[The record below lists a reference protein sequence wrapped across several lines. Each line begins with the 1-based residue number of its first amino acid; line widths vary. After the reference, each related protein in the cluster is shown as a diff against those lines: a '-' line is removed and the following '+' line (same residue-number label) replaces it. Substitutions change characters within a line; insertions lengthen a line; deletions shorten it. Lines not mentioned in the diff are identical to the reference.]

1 MQERNDIE
9 KIMLTERQIHNK
21 VVRMGHEISEKYKGK
36 DLLLIGI
43 LKGAFVFFSDLV
55 RSIDIP
61 MSVDF
66 MAVSSYGNGADSSGV
81 VRIMKDLDDP
91 IEGKDVLIIED
102 ILDTGHTLNYLLKV
116 LNTRKPASIS
126 LCVLLDKFERREVF
140 DIVPE
145 FTGFK
150 IENEFVVGY
159 GLDYA
164 EKYRNL
170 PFVGILKPSIY
181 EDW

>member
-1 MQERNDIE
+1 M
-9 KIMLTERQIHNK
+9 
-21 VVRMGHEISEKYKGK
+21 V
-36 DLLLIGI
+36 GI
-43 LKGAFVFFSDLV
+43 LKGAFVFFSDLA

-61 MSVDF
+61 MAVDF
-66 MAVSSYGNGADSSGV
+66 MAVSSYGNDTESSGI
-81 VRIMKDLDDP
+81 VRIMKDLDEP
-91 IEGKDVLIIED
+91 IENKDVLIVED

-116 LNTRKPASIS
+116 LNARNPASIS
-126 LCVLLDKFERREVF
+126 LCVLLDKYERSEVK

-170 PFVGILKPSIY
+170 PFIGILKPSIY
-181 EDW
+181 ED

>member
-1 MQERNDIE
+1 MEERKDIE
-9 KIMLTERQIHNK
+9 TIMLTERQIHNR
-21 VVRMGHEISEKYKGK
+21 VVQIGHEISKKYKGK
-36 DLLLIGI
+36 DLLLVGI

-61 MSVDF
+61 MAVDF
-66 MAVSSYGNGADSSGV
+66 MAVSSYGNETESSGI

-116 LNTRKPASIS
+116 LNARKPASIK
-126 LCVLLDKFERREVF
+126 LCVLLDKFERREVM
-140 DIVPE
+140 DIVPD

-159 GLDYA
+159 GLDYG

-170 PFVGILKPSIY
+170 PYVGVLKPSIY
-181 EDW
+181 ED

>member
-1 MQERNDIE
+1 MEERKDIE
-9 KIMLTERQIHNK
+9 RILLTEREIHNK
-21 VVRMGHEISEKYKGK
+21 VVQMGHEISLKYMGK
-36 DLLLIGI
+36 DLLMVGI
-43 LKGAFVFFSDLV
+43 LKGAFVFFSDLA

-61 MSVDF
+61 MAVDF
-66 MAVSSYGNGADSSGV
+66 MAVSSYGSETESSGI
-81 VRIMKDLDDP
+81 VRIMKDLDEP
-91 IEGKDVLIIED
+91 IEGKDVLIVED

-116 LNTRKPASIS
+116 LNARKPASIS
-126 LCVLLDKFERREVF
+126 LCVLLDKYERREVKNIIP
-140 DIVPE
+140 D

-170 PFVGILKPSIY
+170 PFIGILKPSVY
-181 EDW
+181 GD

>member
-1 MQERNDIE
+1 MEGRKDIE
-9 KIMLTERQIHNK
+9 TIMFTEREIHNK
-21 VVRMGHEISEKYKGK
+21 VAQMGHEISVKYKDK
-36 DLLLIGI
+36 DLLMVGI
-43 LKGAFVFFSDLV
+43 LKGAFVFFSDLA

-61 MSVDF
+61 MAVDF
-66 MAVSSYGNGADSSGV
+66 MAVSSYGGETQSSGV
-81 VRIMKDLDDP
+81 VRIMKDLDET
-91 IEGKDVLIIED
+91 IEGKDVLIVED

-116 LNTRKPASIS
+116 LNARKPASIS
-126 LCVLLDKFERREVF
+126 LCVLLDKYERREVP
-140 DIVPE
+140 DIVPD

-170 PFVGILKPSIY
+170 PFIGILKPSVY
-181 EDW
+181 QD

>member
-1 MQERNDIE
+1 MEERKDIQT
-9 KIMLTERQIHNK
+9 IMLTERQIHNR
-21 VVRMGHEISEKYKGK
+21 VVQIGYEISKKYKGK
-36 DLLLIGI
+36 DLLLVGI

-61 MSVDF
+61 MAVDF
-66 MAVSSYGNGADSSGV
+66 MAVSSYGNETESSGI

-91 IEGKDVLIIED
+91 IEGKDVLIVED

-116 LNTRKPASIS
+116 LNARKPASIS
-126 LCVLLDKFERREVF
+126 LCVLLDKFERREVK
-140 DIVPE
+140 DIIPE
-145 FTGFK
+145 FSGFK

-181 EDW
+181 ED

>member
-1 MQERNDIE
+1 MAERNDIE
-9 KIMLTERQIHNK
+9 RILLTEREIHNK
-21 VVRMGHEISEKYKGK
+21 VVRMGHEISKKYKNK
-36 DLLLIGI
+36 DLLMIGI
-43 LKGAFVFFSDLV
+43 LKGAFVFFSDLS

-61 MSVDF
+61 MAVDF
-66 MAVSSYGNGADSSGV
+66 MAVSSYGDDTQSSGI

-91 IEGKDVLIIED
+91 IEGKDVLIVED

-116 LNTRKPASIS
+116 LNARKPASIS
-126 LCVLLDKFERREVF
+126 LCVLLDKYERREVK
-140 DIVPE
+140 DIIPD

-159 GLDYA
+159 GLDYG

-170 PFVGILKPSIY
+170 PFIGILKPSIY
-181 EDW
+181 QD